1 MYTKT
6 TFRVPIINLSVGL
19 RLSIY
24 KGINASILIVKTPS
38 KKTIGIT
45 SYCKD
50 SKHVLFFDFDGNEL
64 DEIVFQLK
72 KLQEYYILSN
82 FYIFE
87 NDKPNSYHAICLDKF
102 GLYEAI
108 EIIVQTS
115 ADYGFKRA
123 PLRYALKKWVLR
135 CDEKGSRA
143 KPKHLFTLKTNNNRY
158 EKSNAHR
165 NFLKMNYGIRIGK
178 KGFDKEDEL
187 DCFEYYT
194 ANRIKWI

>member
-6 TFRVPIINLSVGL
+6 TFRVPIINYSIGL
-19 RLSIY
+19 RLSLF

-38 KKTIGIT
+38 KKTLGIT

-50 SKHVLFFDFDGNEL
+50 SKHVLFFDFDGNDL
-64 DEIVFQLK
+64 NEIVFQLK
-72 KLQEYYILSN
+72 KIQEYYLLSD
-82 FYIFE
+82 FYLFE
-87 NDKPNSYHAICLDKF
+87 NDKKNSYHAICLDKF

-108 EIIVQTS
+108 EIIIQTS

-135 CDEKGSRA
+135 CEEKGSRA
-143 KPKHLFTLKTNNNRY
+143 KPKHLFSLKTNNNRY

-165 NFLKMNYGIRIGK
+165 LFLKMNYGIKIRK
-178 KGFDKEDEL
+178 KGFDNEKEI

-194 ANRIKWI
+194 ANRIK